1 MCLCWNCKQPQD
13 SAELFRWAPRASPHR
28 MPPLAATATQLL
40 LTLSPPAGSEQT
52 TGAVR
57 AQRGKRRH
65 VNLQEQTE
73 CCLQTLLQR
82 RWHTDR
88 AMAQRCVRLPPRQS
102 HGSDKCQGS
111 CLILVPALTLRG
123 HVQRDRGW
131 ELSWYKPSSSPQ
143 AVSLAI
149 RLRGPQGSH
158 RPGGPSQLCSIQTG
172 GEGWIWLCPS
182 LNC

>member
-13 SAELFRWAPRASPHR
+13 SAELFRWAPRASPYR
-28 MPPLAATATQLL
+28 MPPLAATATPLL

-52 TGAVR
+52 TGAVW
-57 AQRGKRRH
+57 AQRGKTRH

-73 CCLQTLLQR
+73 CCLQTLLR
-82 RWHTDR
+82 RCWHADR
-88 AMAQRCVRLPPRQS
+88 AMAQRCVRLPLRQS
-102 HGSDKCQGS
+102 HGSDEWQGS

-158 RPGGPSQLCSIQTG
+158 HPGGPSQLCSIQTG
-172 GEGWIWLCPS
+172 GEG
-182 LNC
+182 